1 MQLEISEKYLC
12 VEKEQG
18 RKEDVGMILLSEK
31 NCIPGEKWEAKWE
44 SNEEALKPPD
54 FGAPL
59 SLQLGHVHRWRGGIS
74 SRRR

>member
-31 NCIPGEKWEAKWE
+31 NCIPNRWEMGGQVGKQWGGSETTRLWCPSVPSA
-44 SNEEALKPPD
+44 
-54 FGAPL
+54 GAC
-59 SLQLGHVHRWRGGIS
+59 S
-74 SRRR
+74 